1 MTPEQRM
8 RLHKWLVALW
18 SVLTVATT
26 VLAYL
31 FPGHP
36 LIMSWLIFISCY
48 AIVST
53 HWAGYEGA
61 APSASEDS

>member
-1 MTPEQRM
+1 MTPEARM
-8 RLHKWLVALW
+8 RTHKWLVVIW
-18 SVLTVATT
+18 GVLTIATT
-26 VLAYL
+26 ALAYL

-36 LIMSWLIFISCY
+36 LILAWLIFVSCY

-61 APSASEDS
+61 APSAKEEA